1 LIDKYRKVIGV
12 YKLSINRK
20 SRSILEEISS
30 YVPQKSKE
38 DLIEARAQH
47 IIVSA
52 INLLE
57 SIDESF
63 SPEEAE
69 ALKKRFV
76 SSIRGSDPNR
86 FTRMVKRIKTG
97 CYGDEDVDGN

>member
-1 LIDKYRKVIGV
+1 M
-12 YKLSINRK
+12 SINRRSK
-20 SRSILEEISS
+20 SILEEISS
-30 YVPQKSKE
+30 YVPQKSRE

-57 SIDESF
+57 TIEESF
-63 SPEEAE
+63 TPEEAE

-76 SSIRGSDPNR
+76 SSIRGGDPNR

-97 CYGDEDVDGN
+97 EYMDDLDGC

>member
-1 LIDKYRKVIGV
+1 MENGY
-12 YKLSINRK
+12 N
-20 SRSILEEISS
+20 EEAKN
-30 YVPQKSKE
+30 VPQKSKE

-57 SIDESF
+57 SIDDSF
-63 SPEEAE
+63 SVEEAE
-69 ALKKRFV
+69 MLKKRFV

-86 FTRMVKRIKTG
+86 FSRMVKRIKF
-97 CYGDEDVDGN
+97 GDEGGVEDGNGV

>member
-1 LIDKYRKVIGV
+1 MT
-12 YKLSINRK
+12 INRR
-20 SRSILEEISS
+20 SRSILEEIST

-76 SSIRGSDPNR
+76 SSIRGSDPSR
-86 FTRMVKRIKTG
+86 FTRMCKRIKLG
-97 CYGDEDVDGN
+97 ESSEDEDAS

>member
-1 LIDKYRKVIGV
+1 MTI
-12 YKLSINRK
+12 
-20 SRSILEEISS
+20 SRRSKSILEEISS

-38 DLIEARAQH
+38 ELIEARAQH

-63 SPEEAE
+63 TPEQADM
-69 ALKKRFV
+69 LKKRFV

-86 FTRMVKRIKTG
+86 FTRMVKRIKNG
-97 CYGDEDVDGN
+97 EGEEEDDSYVG

>member
-1 LIDKYRKVIGV
+1 M
-12 YKLSINRK
+12 SINRK
-20 SRSILEEISS
+20 SRSILEEISN

-63 SPEEAE
+63 SVDEAE

-76 SSIRGSDPNR
+76 SSIRGSDPER
-86 FTRMVKRIKTG
+86 FTRMVKRIKFG
-97 CYGDEDVDGN
+97 EDGNGL

>member
-1 LIDKYRKVIGV
+1 M
-12 YKLSINRK
+12 SINRK
-20 SRSILEEISS
+20 SRSILEEIST
-30 YVPQKSKE
+30 YVPQKNKE

-57 SIDESF
+57 SIDNSY
-63 SPEEAE
+63 SIEEAE
-69 ALKKRFV
+69 MLKKRFV

-86 FTRMVKRIKTG
+86 FTRMVKRIKFGDCDDG
-97 CYGDEDVDGN
+97 CE

>member
-1 LIDKYRKVIGV
+1 MKVIGDS
-12 YKLSINRK
+12 KLPINRR

-38 DLIEARAQH
+38 ELIEARAQH

-63 SPEEAE
+63 SPEDAE

-86 FTRMVKRIKTG
+86 FTRMVKRIKSG
-97 CYGDEDVDGN
+97 CDGDDECDGH

>member
-1 LIDKYRKVIGV
+1 LTISR
-12 YKLSINRK
+12 R
-20 SRSILEEISS
+20 SRSILEEIST

-86 FTRMVKRIKTG
+86 FTRMVKRIKLG
-97 CYGDEDVDGN
+97 ESSEDEADGN

>member
-1 LIDKYRKVIGV
+1 
-12 YKLSINRK
+12 LSINRR

-30 YVPQKSKE
+30 YVPQKNKE
-38 DLIEARAQH
+38 DLIEARAHH

-57 SIDESF
+57 SLDEHF
-63 SPEEAE
+63 TPEEAE

-76 SSIRGSDPNR
+76 SSIRGADPNR
-86 FTRMVKRIKTG
+86 FTRMVNRIKTG
-97 CYGDEDVDGN
+97 EYGEDEVDGV

>member
-1 LIDKYRKVIGV
+1 M
-12 YKLSINRK
+12 SINRR

-30 YVPQKSKE
+30 YVPQKNKE

-63 SPEEAE
+63 TPEEAE

-86 FTRMVKRIKTG
+86 FTRMVKRIKSG
-97 CYGDEDVDGN
+97 EVGDDDVNG

>member
-1 LIDKYRKVIGV
+1 M
-12 YKLSINRK
+12 SINRK
-20 SRSILEEISS
+20 SRSILEEIST
-30 YVPQKSKE
+30 YVPQRSKE

-57 SIDESF
+57 SIDDSF
-63 SPEEAE
+63 SPQDAE
-69 ALKKRFV
+69 MLKKRFV

-86 FTRMVKRIKTG
+86 FTRMVKRIKF
-97 CYGDEDVDGN
+97 GDDEAGDV

>member
-1 LIDKYRKVIGV
+1 
-12 YKLSINRK
+12 LSINRR

-30 YVPQKSKE
+30 YVPEKSKE
-38 DLIEARAQH
+38 DVIEARAQH
-47 IIVSA
+47 IIASA

-57 SIDESF
+57 SIDNSF

-76 SSIRGSDPNR
+76 SSIRGADPNR
-86 FTRMVKRIKTG
+86 FTRMVKRIKGGFGDDDGDG
-97 CYGDEDVDGN
+97 C

>member
-1 LIDKYRKVIGV
+1 MTISR
-12 YKLSINRK
+12 R

-57 SIDESF
+57 SIDETF
-63 SPEEAE
+63 STAEAE

-86 FTRMVKRIKTG
+86 FTRMVKRIKLG
-97 CYGDEDVDGN
+97 EDSEDECDGS

>member
-1 LIDKYRKVIGV
+1 M
-12 YKLSINRK
+12 SINRR
-20 SRSILEEISS
+20 SRSILEEIST

-57 SIDESF
+57 SIDANF
-63 SPEEAE
+63 TPDAAE
-69 ALKKRFV
+69 MLKKRFV
-76 SSIRGSDPNR
+76 SSIRGGDPQR
-86 FTRMVKRIKTG
+86 FTRMVLRVKSG
-97 CYGDEDVDGN
+97 ELGDDN

>member
-1 LIDKYRKVIGV
+1 MLSETT
-12 YKLSINRK
+12 LSINRR

-63 SPEEAE
+63 SPDEAE

-97 CYGDEDVDGN
+97 EVGDEDSNG

>member
-1 LIDKYRKVIGV
+1 M
-12 YKLSINRK
+12 SINRR

-38 DLIEARAQH
+38 DIIESRAQH

-57 SIDESF
+57 SIDEAF
-63 SPEEAE
+63 TPEDAE

-86 FTRMVKRIKTG
+86 FTRMVKRIKNG
-97 CYGDEDVDGN
+97 CEEDDEQDGI

>member
-1 LIDKYRKVIGV
+1 MP
-12 YKLSINRK
+12 INRR
-20 SRSILEEISS
+20 SRSILQEISS
-30 YVPQKSKE
+30 FVPEKSRE
-38 DLIEARAQH
+38 DMIEARAQH

-63 SPEEAE
+63 SPEDAE

-76 SSIRGSDPNR
+76 SSIRGYDPNR
-86 FTRMVKRIKTG
+86 FTRMVNRIRNG
-97 CYGDEDVDGN
+97 SDSGDELDES

>member
-1 LIDKYRKVIGV
+1 M
-12 YKLSINRK
+12 LSINRRSK
-20 SRSILEEISS
+20 SILEEISS

-57 SIDESF
+57 SIDEIF
-63 SPEEAE
+63 TEEEAE

-86 FTRMVKRIKTG
+86 FTRMVKRIKNG
-97 CYGDEDVDGN
+97 GVEDEETDGR

>member
-1 LIDKYRKVIGV
+1 M
-12 YKLSINRK
+12 SINRK

-38 DLIEARAQH
+38 DIIEARAQH

-57 SIDESF
+57 SIDEHF
-63 SPEEAE
+63 SPEYAE
-69 ALKKRFV
+69 MLKKRFV

-86 FTRMVKRIKTG
+86 FTRMVKRVKFGESCEDDDANG
-97 CYGDEDVDGN
+97 C

>member
-1 LIDKYRKVIGV
+1 M
-12 YKLSINRK
+12 SINRR

-30 YVPQKSKE
+30 YVPHKSKE

-63 SPEEAE
+63 SPEEAV

-76 SSIRGSDPNR
+76 SSIRGADPNR

-97 CYGDEDVDGN
+97 FDGDEDIDGN

>member
-1 LIDKYRKVIGV
+1 MKVIWRL
-12 YKLSINRK
+12 KLSINRR

-76 SSIRGSDPNR
+76 SSIRGADPNR
-86 FTRMVKRIKTG
+86 FTRMVQRIKTG
-97 CYGDEDVDGN
+97 DNEIQ

>member
-1 LIDKYRKVIGV
+1 LKTTLSETN
-12 YKLSINRK
+12 LSINRR
-20 SRSILEEISS
+20 SRSILEEIST
-30 YVPQKSKE
+30 YVPHKNKE

-57 SIDESF
+57 SIDETF

-86 FTRMVKRIKTG
+86 FTRMVKRIKSG
-97 CYGDEDVDGN
+97 SVEDENSDG

>member
-1 LIDKYRKVIGV
+1 
-12 YKLSINRK
+12 LSINRK
-20 SRSILEEISS
+20 SRSILEEIST

-57 SIDESF
+57 SIDDSF
-63 SPEEAE
+63 PPEEAE

-86 FTRMVKRIKTG
+86 FTRMVKRIKG
-97 CYGDEDVDGN
+97 ICEGDEELDGN

>member
-1 LIDKYRKVIGV
+1 M
-12 YKLSINRK
+12 SINRR
-20 SRSILEEISS
+20 SRSILEEISA

-38 DLIEARAQH
+38 ELLEARAQH

-63 SPEEAE
+63 SPEDAE

-76 SSIRGSDPNR
+76 SSIRGADPNR

-97 CYGDEDVDGN
+97 FEGDEDPNGY

>member
-1 LIDKYRKVIGV
+1 M
-12 YKLSINRK
+12 SINRK
-20 SRSILEEISS
+20 SRSILEEIST

-57 SIDESF
+57 SIDDSF
-63 SPEEAE
+63 SVEEAE
-69 ALKKRFV
+69 MLKKRFV

-86 FTRMVKRIKTG
+86 FSRMVKRIKF
-97 CYGDEDVDGN
+97 GDEGGVEDGNGV

>member
-1 LIDKYRKVIGV
+1 M
-12 YKLSINRK
+12 SINRR
-20 SRSILEEISS
+20 SRSILEEISA
-30 YVPQKSKE
+30 YVPQRSKDE
-38 DLIEARAQH
+38 LIEARAQH

-57 SIDESF
+57 SIDEAYS
-63 SPEEAE
+63 EEDAD

-76 SSIRGSDPNR
+76 SSIRGADPNR

-97 CYGDEDVDGN
+97 TEDDTDGN

>member
-1 LIDKYRKVIGV
+1 M
-12 YKLSINRK
+12 SINRK
-20 SRSILEEISS
+20 SRSILEEIST

-57 SIDESF
+57 TIDNSF
-63 SPEEAE
+63 TPEESE
-69 ALKKRFV
+69 ALKKRFI

-86 FTRMVKRIKTG
+86 FTRMVKRIRSG
-97 CYGDEDVDGN
+97 EEDDDGFCQ

>member
-1 LIDKYRKVIGV
+1 M
-12 YKLSINRK
+12 SINRRSK
-20 SRSILEEISS
+20 SILEEISS

-57 SIDESF
+57 SIEYAF
-63 SPEEAE
+63 TTEEAE
-69 ALKKRFV
+69 ALKKRFI
-76 SSIRGSDPNR
+76 SSIRGADPNR
-86 FTRMVKRIKTG
+86 FTRMVKRIKH
-97 CYGDEDVDGN
+97 GDESNEDFDSN

>member
-1 LIDKYRKVIGV
+1 MKVIGDS
-12 YKLSINRK
+12 KLPINRR

-63 SPEEAE
+63 SPLDAE

-86 FTRMVKRIKTG
+86 FTRMVKRIKSG
-97 CYGDEDVDGN
+97 CDGDDECDGH